1 MNRGEKNMS
10 RMIAFAGIINA
21 RDLGGLT
28 ASEGKTVRKGLLL
41 RAANLSQAT
50 EADLSKLRQDYRL
63 STVIDLRTAVERKE
77 KPDRIPE
84 GVEYRI
90 HPIFDE
96 ATAGITR
103 EGDTPSP
110 FTLPDMV
117 SLYRT
122 MIVAESCREALHKV
136 LTAIFTHDFEKGAV
150 LWHCTAGKDRC
161 GIVSS
166 LVLAALDVGREEI
179 MKDYA
184 VNADAFIVQA
194 DALYRQALRSGR
206 PESAAAAARDGFLAL
221 PKYMESAFRAIDETY
236 GSSESYLTRGLQ
248 ISESVLE
255 GFRNKLLM

>member
-1 MNRGEKNMS
+1 MS
-10 RMIAFAGIINA
+10 RMITFAGIINA

-28 ASEGKTVRKGLLL
+28 TRERKTIRKGLLL
-41 RAANLSQAT
+41 RSANLSQAT
-50 EADLSKLRQDYRL
+50 EADLTKLRQDYRL
-63 STVIDLRTAVERKE
+63 SAVIDLRTAVERKE

-90 HPIFDE
+90 NPIFDE

-103 EGDTPSP
+103 EGDAPSSLS
-110 FTLPDMV
+110 LPDMV

-122 MIVAESCREALHKV
+122 MIVAEPCRAAFHET

-166 LVLAALDVGREEI
+166 LVLAALGVSREEI

-184 VNADAFIVQA
+184 VNADEFIVQA
-194 DALYRQALRSGR
+194 DALYRRALRSGR
-206 PESAAAAARDGFLAL
+206 PEPVAAAARDVFLAL
-221 PKYMESAFRAIDETY
+221 PKYMESAFHAIDEEY
-236 GSSESYLTRGLQ
+236 GNSESYLTHGLH
-248 ISESVLE
+248 IPETVLKE
-255 GFRNKLLM
+255 FIDKMLT

>member
-1 MNRGEKNMS
+1 MS
-10 RMIAFAGIINA
+10 RMMAFAGIINA

-28 ASEGKTVRKGLLL
+28 TIEGKTIRKGLLL
-41 RAANLSQAT
+41 RTANLSQAT

-63 STVIDLRTAVERKE
+63 SAVIDLRTAVERKE
-77 KPDRIPE
+77 RPDHIPE

-90 HPIFDE
+90 NPIFDE

-110 FTLPDMV
+110 FSLPDMV

-122 MIVAESCREALHKV
+122 MIIAEPCRAALHEV
-136 LTAIFTHDFEKGAV
+136 LTAIFAHDFEKGAV
-150 LWHCTAGKDRC
+150 LWHCTAGKDRG

-166 LVLAALDVGREEI
+166 LVLAALGVSREGI

-184 VNADAFIVQA
+184 VNADEFIVQA
-194 DALYRQALRSGR
+194 DALYRRALRSGR
-206 PESAAAAARDGFLAL
+206 PEPVAAAARDVFLAL
-221 PKYMESAFRAIDETY
+221 PKYMESAFRAIDEEY

-248 ISESVLE
+248 IPETVLKK
-255 GFRNKLLM
+255 FRDKILT

>member
-1 MNRGEKNMS
+1 MS

-28 ASEGKTVRKGLLL
+28 TTEGKTIRKGLLL
-41 RAANLSQAT
+41 RTANLSQAT

-63 STVIDLRTAVERKE
+63 SAVIDLRTAVERKE
-77 KPDRIPE
+77 RPDRIPE

-90 HPIFDE
+90 TPIFDE
-96 ATAGITR
+96 AIAGITR

-110 FTLPDMV
+110 FSLPDMV

-122 MIVAESCREALHKV
+122 MIIAEPCRAALHEV
-136 LTAIFTHDFEKGAV
+136 LTAIFAHDFEKGAV
-150 LWHCTAGKDRC
+150 LWHCTAGKDRG

-166 LVLAALDVGREEI
+166 LVLAALGVSREEI

-184 VNADAFIVQA
+184 VNADEFIVQA
-194 DALYRQALRSGR
+194 DALYRRALRSGR
-206 PESAAAAARDGFLAL
+206 PEPVATAARDVFLAL
-221 PKYMESAFRAIDETY
+221 PKYMESAFRAIDEEY

-248 ISESVLE
+248 IPETVLKE
-255 GFRNKLLM
+255 FRNKMLT

>member
-1 MNRGEKNMS
+1 M
-10 RMIAFAGIINA
+10 RMISFAGIINA

-28 ASEGKTVRKGLLL
+28 TTGGETIRKGLLL

-50 EADLSKLRQDYRL
+50 DADLAKLRRDYRL
-63 STVIDLRTAVERKE
+63 SSIIDLRTAVERKE

-84 GVEYRI
+84 DVELRI

-103 EGDTPSP
+103 EDKTSSP
-110 FTLPDMV
+110 FSLPDMV

-122 MIVAESCREALHKV
+122 MIVAEPCRAALHEV

-166 LVLAALDVGREEI
+166 LVLSALGVRREEI
-179 MKDYA
+179 MHDYA
-184 VNADAFIVQA
+184 VNADEFIVQA
-194 DALYRQALRSGR
+194 DALYRRALRCGR
-206 PESAAAAARDGFLAL
+206 PAPVAAAARDVFLAL
-221 PKYMESAFRAIDETY
+221 PKYLESAFRAIDEDY
-236 GSSESYLTRGLQ
+236 GSSESYLTRGLR
-248 ISESVLE
+248 IPESMLVE
-255 GFRNKLLM
+255 FRNKLLE

>member
-1 MNRGEKNMS
+1 MPR
-10 RMIAFAGIINA
+10 IITFAGIINA

-28 ASEGKTVRKGLLL
+28 TTEGRTIRKGLLL
-41 RAANLSQAT
+41 RTANLSQAT
-50 EADLSKLRQDYRL
+50 EADLTKLRQDYHL
-63 STVIDLRTAVERKE
+63 STVIDLRTAVERRE

-90 HPIFDE
+90 NPIFDE

-122 MIVAESCREALHKV
+122 MIVAEPCRAVLHEV
-136 LTAIFTHDFEKGAV
+136 LTAIFTHNFEKGAV

-166 LVLAALDVGREEI
+166 LVLAALGVSRKEI

-184 VNADAFIVQA
+184 MNSDEFIAQA
-194 DALYRQALRSGR
+194 DALYRRALRSGR
-206 PESAAAAARDGFLAL
+206 PEPVAAAARDVFLAL
-221 PKYMESAFRAIDETY
+221 PKYMESAFRAIDEEY
-236 GSSESYLTRGLQ
+236 GSSESYLTHSLQ
-248 ISESVLE
+248 IPETVLKE
-255 GFRNKLLM
+255 FRNKLLT

>member
-1 MNRGEKNMS
+1 MS

-21 RDLGGLT
+21 RDLGGLIT
-28 ASEGKTVRKGLLL
+28 REGKTIRKGLLL
-41 RAANLSQAT
+41 RTANLSQAT
-50 EADLSKLRQDYRL
+50 EADLATLRRDYRL

-77 KPDRIPE
+77 KPDHTPE
-84 GVEYRI
+84 GVELRI

-96 ATAGITR
+96 AAAGITR

-122 MIVAESCREALHKV
+122 MILAEPCREALHEV
-136 LTAIFTHDFEKGAV
+136 LTAIFTHDFEQGAV

-166 LVLAALDVGREEI
+166 LVLAALGVSREVI

-184 VNADAFIVQA
+184 VNANAFIVPA
-194 DALYRQALRSGR
+194 DALYRRALRSGR
-206 PESAAAAARDGFLAL
+206 PEPVAAAARDVFLAL
-221 PKYMESAFRAIDETY
+221 PKYMESAFRAIDEAY
-236 GSSESYLTRGLQ
+236 GSSESYLTGGLQ
-248 ISESVLE
+248 IPETVLE
-255 GFRNKLLM
+255 DFKSKLLV

>member
-1 MNRGEKNMS
+1 MS
-10 RMIAFAGIINA
+10 RMMAFAGIINA

-28 ASEGKTVRKGLLL
+28 TIEGKAIRKGLLL

-63 STVIDLRTAVERKE
+63 SSVIDLRTTVERKE
-77 KPDRIPE
+77 RPDRIPE

-90 HPIFDE
+90 NPIFDE

-110 FTLPDMV
+110 FSLPDMV
-117 SLYRT
+117 SLFQT
-122 MIVAESCREALHKV
+122 MIVAEPCRAALHEV
-136 LTAIFTHDFEKGAV
+136 LTVIFTHDYEKGAV
-150 LWHCTAGKDRC
+150 LWHCTAGKDRG

-166 LVLAALDVGREEI
+166 LVLAALSVSREEI

-184 VNADAFIVQA
+184 VNADEFIVQA
-194 DALYRQALRSGR
+194 DALYRRALRSGR
-206 PESAAAAARDGFLAL
+206 PEPVAAAVRDVFLAL
-221 PKYMESAFRAIDETY
+221 PRYMESAFRAIDEEY

-248 ISESVLE
+248 IPETMLME
-255 GFRNKLLM
+255 FRNKMLT